1 MANKASEY
9 TDFASVKQRLDEIV
23 QAVSDDEMPLDEA
36 LDLYEE
42 AVALGMRASDLLEE
56 GIVLAEEQTQA
67 EADNEDAQ
75 TVSQNTA
82 PALERANPSET
93 TQADAVL

>member
-9 TDFASVKQRLDEIV
+9 TDFASVKSRLDEIV
-23 QAVSDDEMPLDEA
+23 KAVSDDDLPLDEA

-56 GIVLAEEQTQA
+56 GITVA
-67 EADNEDAQ
+67 EDA
-75 TVSQNTA
+75 SADGETA
-82 PALERANPSET
+82 GSEDGNAAVTDVVEAGEPAESAAE
-93 TQADAVL
+93 